1 MKVTKP
7 LIIVLAVALVA
18 VIGYAFYLH
27 QGPIKKI
34 FNENIVLK
42 NEIARLKTASAEIKA
57 GHNSDLTA
65 KIRFAEELQKKNM
78 ELAQSVEEIR
88 KKKGNS
94 RDGFSKKDRKP

>member
-34 FNENIVLK
+34 LNENQVLK
-42 NEIARLKTASAEIKA
+42 NEIARLKTAS
-57 GHNSDLTA
+57 
-65 KIRFAEELQKKNM
+65 EEN
-78 ELAQSVEEIR
+78 
-88 KKKGNS
+88 
-94 RDGFSKKDRKP
+94 